1 MRVIA
6 GLPASLL
13 AVRRKLRPCDALVP
27 CAGKDS
33 IPHLIWLNA
42 EGIGS
47 RNNAAELGDG
57 GSHAGG
63 PNRTGRSFATVGPP
77 FISGARFSLT
87 CVNAPAPHC
96 VIFCFLT
103 ETRSRAMSWG
113 SYWIS
118 LWMLL
123 GPMMTVLVMIVCMA
137 GMFFMMRVG
146 TVHRS
151 SAEIGPTGLSFGF
164 ARNSRDSPTPFEK
177 YRLKTLSRSDQ
188 GQREFQEL
196 IDPLRAANGKAKS
209 DRLMAERRSR
219 LLSCG

>member
-77 FISGARFSLT
+77 FISLRRAILVDLRQ
-87 CVNAPAPHC
+87 C
-96 VIFCFLT
+96 
-103 ETRSRAMSWG
+103 SR
-113 SYWIS
+113 
-118 LWMLL
+118 
-123 GPMMTVLVMIVCMA
+123 P
-137 GMFFMMRVG
+137 
-146 TVHRS
+146 
-151 SAEIGPTGLSFGF
+151 
-164 ARNSRDSPTPFEK
+164 
-177 YRLKTLSRSDQ
+177 
-188 GQREFQEL
+188 
-196 IDPLRAANGKAKS
+196 PLRYFLFS
-209 DRLMAERRSR
+209 Y
-219 LLSCG
+219 